1 MSLFIILCIKYTR
14 KCFQLQSLK
23 KRSIQDEQDLLEANA
38 AKENMVQSVRRL
50 ERNIARKK
58 EEREKVLNRDNGRG
72 KNRIRRSGIVIIIIL
87 LRSSNFYPYCTQER
101 QSYSVQTSNLSWEW
115 RFLNDERIPSHPSFP
130 ACAGGSEPHHPRQEE
145 AAAGDGGRP
154 DPGRE
159 GGAVSHDEDARSLA
173 QAPE

>member
-72 KNRIRRSGIVIIIIL
+72 KNRIRRSGIIIIL

-101 QSYSVQTSNLSWEW
+101 QSYSVQTSSLSWE
-115 RFLNDERIPSHPSFP
+115 FLHDERVSSHPSFP
-130 ACAGGSEPHHPRQEE
+130 ARSGGSEPHHPRQEE